1 MSEEKRDYSQPEQP
15 KYERERKKNFFPD
28 WLEIQSRY
36 SSLSEAFELASDGD
50 EYLREGLERGFPE
63 LLSDKEV
70 VRPRKLFLSEIK
82 RGLEEGKNLENIAG
96 LLSWGSHD
104 DIPEVILNQLKA
116 MVGKKIER
124 NIRVNYRGKEYCVF
138 DIYPEV
144 GEIGQTITEEEI
156 EKISVLYIVPVKNI
170 ADTNF

>member
-1 MSEEKRDYSQPEQP
+1 MIELQDIFNQYGEVYRQ
-15 KYERERKKNFFPD
+15 NH
-28 WLEIQSRY
+28 
-36 SSLSEAFELASDGD
+36 SLF
-50 EYLREGLERGFPE
+50 
-63 LLSDKEV
+63 
-70 VRPRKLFLSEIK
+70 
-82 RGLEEGKNLENIAG
+82 
-96 LLSWGSHD
+96 
-104 DIPEVILNQLKA
+104 LNQLKA